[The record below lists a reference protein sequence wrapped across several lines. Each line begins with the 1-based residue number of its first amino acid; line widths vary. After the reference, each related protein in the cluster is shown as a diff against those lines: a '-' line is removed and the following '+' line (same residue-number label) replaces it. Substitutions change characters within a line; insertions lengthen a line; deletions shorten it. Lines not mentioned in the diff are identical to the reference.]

1 MALER
6 SALSWMDRLARKQ
19 AYILPDWGVA
29 TAPFCTERRL
39 LWLARPGRKALARQA
54 FFGEGREPEIKF
66 NRGLSTAAR
75 CCPRL
80 LHLKETWQ
88 PRYRQPQAG
97 VSA

>member
-1 MALER
+1 MLFHCFGTY
-6 SALSWMDRLARKQ
+6 S
-19 AYILPDWGVA
+19 
-29 TAPFCTERRL
+29 FCTERRL

>member
-1 MALER
+1 MLCWHSSSSGLGNFSRRFCFFALNG
-6 SALSWMDRLARKQ
+6 A
-19 AYILPDWGVA
+19 
-29 TAPFCTERRL
+29 FCGWPGRGERL
-39 LWLARPGRKALARQA
+39 LRAKL